1 MEEKTTR
8 KEKSQKKN
16 ARKSGGFKQI
26 LTNLR
31 VEFNRII
38 WPDRE
43 SLTKSTTAVLVCSV
57 ALGIIIAVI
66 DMIIKFGLGFV
77 IA

>member
-8 KEKSQKKN
+8 KGKSQKKA

-26 LTNLR
+26 LTNLKA
-31 VEFNRII
+31 EFNRII
-38 WPDRE
+38 WPDKD
-43 SLTKSTTAVLVCSV
+43 SLTKSTAAVLVCSA
-57 ALGIIIAVI
+57 ALGVIIAVI
-66 DMIIKFGLGFV
+66 DMVIKFGLSFV